1 MYLHEVAEEEI
12 SFTKEDMHQGKHT
25 DYERRL
31 HEQMV
36 LSVGGSSNSK
46 SQQPPPPLQQQNSF
60 GTGRELAA
68 MRHRAATT

>member
-25 DYERRL
+25 EYERRL

-36 LSVGGSSNSK
+36 GTTGQSASNCYQNSGKEMLKNRTNSK
-46 SQQPPPPLQQQNSF
+46 NA
-60 GTGRELAA
+60 EL
-68 MRHRAATT
+68 M